1 MARETFEHSG
11 DVLGAPREA
20 AAEEMFHEIVESGD
34 LPLGIDAREAASAV
48 LCTLLGRLELG
59 QARRVLDALGP
70 EVEQAIGRCPI
81 HGGEPGES
89 FQADDLVRRVS
100 EHFQLAPDAVEPMT
114 ASVLHAVRRQ
124 LPPQVAALVE
134 NQLPRAMRNLWRNGG
149 LH

>member
-1 MARETFEHSG
+1 MARETFGHSG
-11 DVLGAPREA
+11 SVLGAPRETA
-20 AAEEMFHEIVESGD
+20 AAELFDEITESGD
-34 LPLGIDAREAASAV
+34 LPVGIEAREAASAV

-70 EVEQAIGRCPI
+70 AVEQAIGRCPI
-81 HGGEPGES
+81 HGGGRGER
-89 FQADDLVRRVS
+89 FNADDLVRRVG

-134 NQLPRAMRNLWRNGG
+134 DQLPRALRDLWRNGG

>member
-1 MARETFEHSG
+1 MSRETFEHTG
-11 DVLGAPREA
+11 DVLGAPRETA
-20 AAEEMFHEIVESGD
+20 ADEMFDEIVASGE

-48 LCTLLGRLELG
+48 LCTLLGRLDLA

-70 EVEQAIGRCPI
+70 EVEQAIGTCPI
-81 HGGEPGES
+81 HGGGTAER
-89 FQADDLVRRVS
+89 FAADDLVRRVG
-100 EHFQLAPDAVEPMT
+100 EHLQLAPDAVEPLT

-134 NQLPRAMRNLWRNGG
+134 NQLPRAMRDLWHNGG